1 MSWITVYNDVFF
13 ISIATLTFS
22 FLGVVIKSMLASKCD
37 NVNICC
43 GLIKIHRAVEL
54 EVEQQQQNHE
64 KVSNTFLSSVDNVVD
79 GICRILS
86 TALIP
91 NGFIGP
97 ALLGAWWNFFVRK
110 LQPSSLLKELD
121 RIEKE
126 IWKFPQCSDFVVRNR
141 QFTRKRDDVFR
152 PA

>member
-54 EVEQQQQNHE
+54 EVEQQQ
-64 KVSNTFLSSVDNVVD
+64 
-79 GICRILS
+79 
-86 TALIP
+86 P
-91 NGFIGP
+91 N
-97 ALLGAWWNFFVRK
+97 NN
-110 LQPSSLLKELD
+110 QP
-121 RIEKE
+121 
-126 IWKFPQCSDFVVRNR
+126 
-141 QFTRKRDDVFR
+141 
-152 PA
+152 